1 MDMLKLAGFA
11 LVGALMA
18 MLLRR
23 FRPEAGMAAS
33 LGAGVVMSTLIL
45 PQLGSLIRGVIQ
57 IADAGGVSGEYMSHL
72 LKVCG
77 ISLLMDFSAQTC
89 RDAGEEGLAVK
100 VEMGGR
106 VVLLTLALPF
116 MQALLQQIM
125 SLAS

>member
-57 IADAGGVSGEYMSHL
+57 IADAGGVSGEYMSQL